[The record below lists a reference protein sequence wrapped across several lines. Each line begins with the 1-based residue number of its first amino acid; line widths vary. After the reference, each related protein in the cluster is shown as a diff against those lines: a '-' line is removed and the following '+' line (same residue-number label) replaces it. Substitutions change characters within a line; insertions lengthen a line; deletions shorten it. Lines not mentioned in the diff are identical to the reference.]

1 MALVKFVRGTAE
13 NFALLD
19 SKNQDTLYIVTD
31 EQRLY
36 LGDKCISGGIYTSVS
51 ALPGTGAPN
60 TLYLN
65 TTDGSVSY
73 WNGTGYTT
81 LVKPSATAIS
91 NGSTHNQFA
100 TAKAVYDYVT
110 SQISDLDVSAL
121 AGRVTTLE
129 GEMDT
134 VQGQIATINGEGE
147 GSIKKAASDAQTAAI
162 AAAKSYTDQEAAKK
176 ANLEHTHEIDDV
188 TGLQGALDG
197 KANTV
202 HTHTTAQV
210 DGLDTALAGKA
221 DKSTTLAG
229 YGIGDAYTKGQTD
242 SAIATAVAA
251 APHLKR
257 SIVEDLPD
265 AGEADQNTIY
275 MVGTGAGSEDSAY
288 EEYMVINGAFEKI
301 GSSKVDLTNYAEK
314 TYVDSAKQEAI
325 STAAGDATQKA
336 NTAEQNAKTYA
347 DGLIGA
353 LDVEDTAESG
363 KYVSAVA
370 EVDGKI
376 KVTRASLPAA
386 ATLVEGTANGTVKF
400 NGTDVPVHGLK
411 SAAYTD
417 ASAYDAAGTAAAAI
431 AALDKTDAA
440 VGGQYVSAVSQ
451 EDGIITVTRAALPT
465 APKITE
471 GSTNGTI
478 SVGGEDVPVHGLGS
492 AAYTESGAYATA
504 AQGTKADSALQKA
517 DITSGSANGT
527 IAVKG
532 TDVAVKGL
540 GSAAYTE
547 STAYAT
553 AAQGTKADEVYAALT
568 WGTI

>member
-1 MALVKFVRGTAE
+1 MALVKFVRGTAQ
-13 NFALLD
+13 NFATLD
-19 SKNQDTLYIVTD
+19 SKDQDTLYIITD

-36 LGDKCISGGIYTSVS
+36 LGDKCLSGGIYTSVS

-91 NGSTHNQFA
+91 DGSTQNQLA

-110 SQISDLDVSAL
+110 SKISDLDVSAL

-134 VQGQIATINGEGE
+134 VQGQITTINGEGE
-147 GSIKKAASDAQTAAI
+147 GSIKKAASDAQTAAV
-162 AAAKSYTDQEAAKK
+162 AAAKSYTDGEVAKK
-176 ANLEHTHEIDDV
+176 ANLEHTHEIGDV

-197 KANTV
+197 KANAT

-265 AGEADQNTIY
+265 AGSADQNTIY

-301 GSSKVDLTNYAEK
+301 GSSKVDLTNYAQK
-314 TYVDSAKQEAI
+314 SYVDSAKQEAI

-347 DGLIGA
+347 DGLIAG
-353 LDVEDTAESG
+353 LDVEDTAEAG
-363 KYVSAVA
+363 K
-370 EVDGKI
+370 
-376 KVTRASLPAA
+376 
-386 ATLVEGTANGTVKF
+386 
-400 NGTDVPVHGLK
+400 
-411 SAAYTD
+411 
-417 ASAYDAAGTAAAAI
+417 
-431 AALDKTDAA
+431 
-440 VGGQYVSAVSQ
+440 YVSAVSQ
-451 EDGIITVTRAALPT
+451 ENGIITVTRAALPT
-465 APKITE
+465 APQITE

-504 AQGTKADSALQKA
+504 AQGAKADSALQKA

-540 GSAAYTE
+540 GTAAYTA

>member
-13 NFALLD
+13 NFALLE
-19 SKNQDTLYIVTD
+19 SKDQDTLYIVTD

-73 WNGTGYTT
+73 WNGTGYTV
-81 LVKPSATAIS
+81 LVKPSTTTIS
-91 NGSTHNQFA
+91 EGSTDNQFA

-110 SQISDLDVSAL
+110 SKISGLDVTTL

-134 VQGQIATINGEGE
+134 VQGQITTINGDGE
-147 GSIKKAASDAQTAAI
+147 GSIAKAKTDAI
-162 AAAKSYTDQEAAKK
+162 AAAKSYTDQEVAKK
-176 ANLEHTHEIDDV
+176 ANVKHTHEITDV

-197 KANTV
+197 KANAS

-210 DGLDTALAGKA
+210 EGLDTALAGKA
-221 DKSTTLAG
+221 NKASTLAG
-229 YGIGDAYTKGQTD
+229 YGITDAYTTTQTD
-242 SAIATAVAA
+242 SKIAEAIAA

-257 SIVEDLPD
+257 SIVEQLPEEE
-265 AGEADQNTIY
+265 EADENTIY
-275 MVGTGAGSEDSAY
+275 MVPQGGSTEDPGTATSHY
-288 EEYMVINGAFEKI
+288 NEYMLINGAFELI
-301 GSSKVDLTNYAEK
+301 GSSQVDLSGYATETFVTN
-314 TYVDSAKQEAI
+314 AI
-325 STAAGDATQKA
+325 
-336 NTAEQNAKTYA
+336 N
-347 DGLIGA
+347 A
-353 LDVEDTAESG
+353 LDVADEAVANQ
-363 KYVSAVA
+363 YVSQVV
-370 EVDGKI
+370 ETDGKI
-376 KVTRASLPAA
+376 AVTRVPLPV
-386 ATLVEGTANGTVKF
+386 TSVTEGSANGTIAV
-400 NGTDVPVHGLK
+400 NSTDVKVHGLG

-417 ASAYDAAGTAAAAI
+417 ASAYEAAGAAAAAV
-431 AALDKTDAA
+431 AALDKPDSAQE
-440 VGGQYVSAVSQ
+440 GQYVSSVSQ
-451 EDGIITVTRAALPT
+451 EDGVITVTRAQLPT
-465 APKITE
+465 APEITE

-478 SVGGEDVPVHGLGS
+478 AVGDEDVPVHGLGS
-492 AAYTESGAYATA
+492 AAYTNSGDYATA

-517 DITSGSANGT
+517 DITTGTTQGT

-532 TDVAVKGL
+532 TDVAVNGL
-540 GSAAYTE
+540 KSAAYTE

>member
-19 SKNQDTLYIVTD
+19 SKDQDTLYIVTD

-36 LGDKCISGGIYTSVS
+36 LGDKCLSGGIYTSVA

-91 NGSTHNQFA
+91 SGSTHNQFA

-110 SQISDLDVSAL
+110 SQISNLDVSAL

-134 VQGQIATINGEGE
+134 VQGQITTINGEGE
-147 GSIKKAASDAQTAAI
+147 GSIKKAASDAQTAAV
-162 AAAKSYTDQEAAKK
+162 AAAKSYTDQEVAKK
-176 ANLEHTHEIDDV
+176 ADLEHTHEIADV

-197 KANTV
+197 KANAS

-210 DGLDTALAGKA
+210 DGLDDALAGKA

-242 SAIATAVAA
+242 SAIAAAVAA

-257 SIVEDLPD
+257 TIVEDLPD
-265 AGEADQNTIY
+265 AGSADQNTIY

-288 EEYMVINGAFEKI
+288 EEYMVINSSFEKI
-301 GSSKVDLTNYAEK
+301 GSSEVDLTNYAEK

-325 STAAGDATQKA
+325 STAAGDATTKA
-336 NTAEQNAKTYA
+336 DAAEQNAKTYA
-347 DGLIGA
+347 DGLIAG
-353 LDVEDTAESG
+353 LDVADTAVTNQ
-363 KYVSAVA
+363 YVSQVV
-370 EVDGKI
+370 ETDGKI
-376 KVTRASLPAA
+376 AVTRAPLPV
-386 ATLVEGTANGTVKF
+386 TSVTEGSANGTIAV
-400 NGTDVPVHGLK
+400 NGADVNVHGLG
-411 SAAYTD
+411 SAAYTES
-417 ASAYDAAGTAAAAI
+417 SAYETAGAAAAAV
-431 AALDKTDAA
+431 AALDKADSAQE
-440 VGGQYVSAVSQ
+440 GKYVSAVSQ
-451 EDGIITVTRAALPT
+451 ENGVITVTRAQLPT
-465 APKITE
+465 APEITE
-471 GSTNGTI
+471 GTTNGTI
-478 SVGGEDVPVHGLGS
+478 AVGGEDVPVHGLGS
-492 AAYTESGAYATA
+492 AAFTESGAYATT
-504 AQGTKADSALQKA
+504 AQGTKADTALQKA

-547 STAYAT
+547 TTAYAT

-568 WGTI
+568 WGSI